1 MVASEGVRST
11 HERWSHLR
19 FAIVGPLL
27 AAPPAHGELMGEI
40 TALSRKAW
48 THPTTGE
55 STRFSISTI
64 ERWYYAARRATS
76 DPVASLRKKVRV
88 DKGRADSMAATLK
101 AALVA
106 QHREHPGWSVRLH
119 VDNLGALAA
128 SDKALD
134 RVPSYSTVR
143 RFMKASGLFRR
154 RRSPLLATLGEE
166 RARDRLEEREVRS
179 YESEHVH
186 GLWHLDFHE
195 GSRKVVTEDGR
206 FVTPILLGVID
217 DRSRL
222 CCHLQWYEDETARS
236 LVHGLSQ
243 AIQKRGLPRS
253 LLTDNG
259 AAMLAAETREG
270 LARLSILHETT
281 LPYSPYQNGKQE
293 VFWAQVEGRL
303 IAMLEGCPEVTLSL
317 LNEAT
322 QAWVE
327 GDDHRRVH
335 SEIATTPLARASSGP
350 WVDRTSPSSEA
361 LRFAFTTASVRTQR
375 RSDGTVS
382 IEGRR
387 FEVVGR
393 LRHMER
399 LTLRYARWDLSA
411 VWAVDATTGAVL
423 ARLYPQDKARNA
435 DGLRRALASHL
446 RHAMTAAGAAQLMTK
461 ELVTTLC
468 EHAAGNLRL
477 LMTMANDLLDAGVRA
492 EGRVLDE
499 KLYFDTFVTPTTK
512 ASARAKAVEPVKRAR

>member
-1 MVASEGVRST
+1 MAPMDGELSS
-11 HERWSHLR
+11 HERWAHLR

-27 AAPPAHGELMGEI
+27 AAPPRRGALSSELA
-40 TALSRKAW
+40 ALSRKTW

-55 STRFSISTI
+55 AMRFSSSAI
-64 ERWYYAARRATS
+64 ERWYYAARRATN
-76 DPVASLRKKVRV
+76 DPVASLRKKVRA
-88 DKGRADSMAATLK
+88 DKGRIAVMAAGLK
-101 AALVA
+101 AALLA
-106 QHREHPGWSVRLH
+106 QHRAHPGWSARLH
-119 VDNLGALAA
+119 VDNLEALALA
-128 SDKALD
+128 DQALH

-154 RRSPLLATLGEE
+154 RRLPELATPGEA
-166 RARDRLEEREVRS
+166 RARSRLEEREVRS
-179 YESEHVH
+179 YEAEHVH

-206 FVTPILLGVID
+206 SVTPILLGVLD

-222 CCHLQWYEDETARS
+222 CCHLQWYLEETAKA
-236 LVHGLSQ
+236 LVHGLAQ

-303 IAMLEGCPEVTLSL
+303 IAMLEGCPDVTLAL

-327 GDDHRRVH
+327 EEYHRRVH
-335 SEIATTPLARASSGP
+335 SEIATTPLSRSLAGP
-350 WVDRTSPSSEA
+350 SVERLSPSSEA

-387 FEVVGR
+387 FEVIGR
-393 LRHMER
+393 LRHLER
-399 LTLRYARWDLSA
+399 LTVRYARWDLSA
-411 VWAVDATTGAVL
+411 VWAVDPTTGAVL
-423 ARLYPQDKARNA
+423 ARLYPQDKAKNA
-435 DGLRRALASHL
+435 EGLRRALTPADATASAEPVAPGGMAPLL
-446 RHAMTAAGAAQLMTK
+446 RQLMARY
-461 ELVTTLC
+461 
-468 EHAAGNLRL
+468 AATGQPPAYL
-477 LMTMANDLLDAGVRA
+477 LPDRPDDRP
-492 EGRVLDE
+492 
-499 KLYFDTFVTPTTK
+499 TPNSET
-512 ASARAKAVEPVKRAR
+512 P